1 MISVEEAKDII
12 TNRTQQLPETKM
24 NVVNSVGH
32 TVSENVVA
40 KINIP
45 SFDNSAMDGF
55 SLIHSDIENG
65 VKEFIIL
72 EDIKAGNHK
81 KIFVRSGE
89 CAPIFTGAPIPNGAD
104 TIIMVEKTSEKD
116 GKMIIKKGYNS
127 TIGKHIRLLG
137 EQIKEGKIALKKGD
151 IINPSAASYLSALG
165 ETKVQVYSS
174 PKVKIITT
182 GNEIVQAGNP
192 LKSGQ
197 IYESNSTALI
207 SLLKEQN
214 VSDIY
219 HEVGK
224 DTIKELLSTL
234 KDVEK
239 YDIVILT
246 GGISVGK
253 YDFVADCLE
262 RIGVKKEFHK
272 VAQKPGKPL
281 YFGTKGNTLFFALPG
296 NPAAVITSYYQYIYP
311 AIQKMMGSKKITL
324 KQSSL
329 PLLQNVRIKANR
341 ANFLKGKISK
351 EGVEVLSGQGS
362 HILSSFAIADCLIY
376 LPKGKKDWGKGENV
390 EVHILPE

>member
-1 MISVEEAKDII
+1 MISVEKAKKII
-12 TNRTQQLPETKM
+12 SEKINLLHSEKIE
-24 NVVNSVGH
+24 VVNSVDRILSAD
-32 TVSENVVA
+32 VIA

-55 SLIHSDIENG
+55 ALKHSDLENG
-65 VKEFIIL
+65 KTDFLIL
-72 EDIKAGNHK
+72 EDIKAGDNTE
-81 KIFVRSGE
+81 ITINPGE
-89 CAPIFTGAPIPNGAD
+89 CAPIFTGALIPNGTD
-104 TIIMVEKTSEKD
+104 TIIMVEKTSERE

-341 ANFLKGKISK
+341 ANFLRGKISK